1 MNYTCTINRFIILN
15 MFMQSSLFS
24 IENIRSL
31 KLHIKCPQSNYPK
44 KTRGSLIKIVH
55 KKIITIKKIKNEIKI
70 KLYNIIMKLIIK
82 L

>member
-1 MNYTCTINRFIILN
+1 
-15 MFMQSSLFS
+15 MQSSLFS

-44 KTRGSLIKIVH
+44 KRGSLIKIVH